1 MKNINKKRLSI
12 AIAALF
18 IANSA
23 FAQLEEVLVTAQKR
37 EQSLQEYKEIYNFF
51 LKVQFYKIF
60 QKFLIFF

>member
-37 EQSLQEYKEIYNFF
+37 
-51 LKVQFYKIF
+51 
-60 QKFLIFF
+60 